1 MEKNPLY
8 GNVYF
13 FSACIFF
20 TLHTYQMEFFAISS
34 FAILEEIT
42 SGLGNNDF
50 DEAEKP
56 ERRKRYLWVLFMVPT
71 LET

>member
-1 MEKNPLY
+1 
-8 GNVYF
+8 
-13 FSACIFF
+13 
-20 TLHTYQMEFFAISS
+20 MEFFAISS

-50 DEAEKP
+50 DEAYKP
-56 ERRKRYLWVLFMVPT
+56 ERRERYLWVLFMVPT

>member
-1 MEKNPLY
+1 MAMFISFQLA
-8 GNVYF
+8 F
-13 FSACIFF
+13 FF

-50 DEAEKP
+50 DEA
-56 ERRKRYLWVLFMVPT
+56 RKKGKVPLGLIYGPYFGNIKQT
-71 LET
+71 TE